1 MIDFFE
7 TDKKFVKPLLLM
19 NDDAKSILMEIMK
32 MHPKV
37 YAMSSYD
44 AVFANLKRLGLI
56 DYKSQ
61 SGGMSD
67 NWHTATLTKKGI
79 EMRQWLDLD

>member
-7 TDKKFVKPLLLM
+7 TDKKFVKPLLIM
-19 NDDAKSILMEIMK
+19 DDDAKGLLLEIMK
-32 MHPKV
+32 AYPKI
-37 YAMSSYD
+37 YTMSSYD
-44 AVFANLKRLGLI
+44 IVFANLKRLGLI

-61 SGGMSD
+61 GVGMSD